1 MSQTIEEY
9 LATLKELMKNCD
21 AAIQRDALADAEEH
35 LRSAMEGEDPSRLE
49 TVMEEYGSPEE
60 IAAAYEIMEEKTTP
74 GIASSRLKK
83 DRNWLARFFG
93 IYADSRAWGAVLY
106 MLISIVT
113 GTVYFSWA
121 VTGIS
126 LSVSMIIMIFGIPLA
141 ALIFVSF
148 RGLALLEGRIVEA
161 LLGVRMP
168 RRPVFTR
175 KDVTWQQKLKS
186 IFGSKVTWFSLLYLL
201 LDFPLGILYFCL
213 TVTFFALG
221 LGLIAIPVVQ
231 YFFHIPMIDWNGHA
245 VYLAT
250 WTYLLI
256 LLAGFLVLT
265 ANMHLAKGLGW
276 LQGKL
281 ARGLLVV
288 D

>member
-1 MSQTIEEY
+1 
-9 LATLKELMKNCD
+9 
-21 AAIQRDALADAEEH
+21 
-35 LRSAMEGEDPSRLE
+35 
-49 TVMEEYGSPEE
+49 
-60 IAAAYEIMEEKTTP
+60 
-74 GIASSRLKK
+74 
-83 DRNWLARFFG
+83 
-93 IYADSRAWGAVLY
+93 

-141 ALIFVSF
+141 ALIFLSF

-201 LDFPLGILYFCL
+201 LDFPLGVLYFCL

-221 LGLIAIPVVQ
+221 LGLIAVPILQ
-231 YFFHIPMIDWNGHA
+231 YFFHIPMIDWNGYS

-250 WTYLLI
+250 WTYPLI
-256 LLAGFLVLT
+256 ILAGFLVLT
-265 ANMHLAKGLGW
+265 LNMHLAKGLGW